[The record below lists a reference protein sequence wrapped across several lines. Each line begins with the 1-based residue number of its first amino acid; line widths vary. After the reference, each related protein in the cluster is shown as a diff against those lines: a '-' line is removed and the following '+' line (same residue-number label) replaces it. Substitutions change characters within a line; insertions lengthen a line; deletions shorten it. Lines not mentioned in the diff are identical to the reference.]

1 MIATLAVGSL
11 FASGIPSQAQ
21 ENTNAPAAGA
31 PPGGMRV
38 RPNFDTLAKNLEL
51 TDAQK
56 PQVKVIFDEQQQKM
70 KALRADTSV
79 AQSDKRA
86 KAKEIRDAA
95 SEKLK
100 TILTPEQYAKWEKNG
115 DGYASTSDGGS
126 CRWRYGSE
134 KLKLKNQ
141 SGTAKSRPAFCFK
154 NLARKSGFGRS
165 RHRRRLY
172 FHFDV
177 KIA

>member
-1 MIATLAVGSL
+1 MKFNKTIMIATLAVGSL
-11 FASGIPSQAQ
+11 FASGVPSQAQ
-21 ENTNAPAAGA
+21 ENTNAPVAGA
-31 PPGGMRV
+31 PPGGARM

-56 PQVKVIFDEQQQKM
+56 PQVKVIFEEQQQKM

-100 TILTPEQYAKWEKNG
+100 TILTPEQYAKWEKMGTGMRQRPTMAPAAG
-115 DGYASTSDGGS
+115 DTAP
-126 CRWRYGSE
+126 
-134 KLKLKNQ
+134 KN
-141 SGTAKSRPAFCFK
+141 
-154 NLARKSGFGRS
+154 
-165 RHRRRLY
+165 
-172 FHFDV
+172 
-177 KIA
+177 